1 MKRLE
6 DNADATAARDRQL
19 IFAHRTKVGPSDAH
33 IAAGRAFEP
42 AKDRHQRRFARSRRA
57 EKRNTAAARHQQI
70 DPLQYRSRAF
80 ALTQRQ
86 RDIARIDY
94 HIAIGFIHRRGLSRA
109 MTGKH
114 ERYVAGVAVLQVLL
128 IAGCNQ
134 SAPVPPQAKVV
145 NSPDAVARAARPKGD
160 ERLILAFGDSLYS
173 GYRLGRGESLP
184 DQVQDRLRAA
194 GINATVVNAGVSGD
208 TTAAA
213 RQRLV
218 FALDNLPR
226 TPDLVILGFGGNDV
240 LRQLAPAETRANLVA
255 MLDLLKVRDIP
266 VLLTGMRAPPNLG
279 PDYVSRFDAIYPE
292 LAAKYDAELDPFVLD
307 GVIGNSALML
317 PDRVHPNAR
326 GVAIMADRVARL
338 AERRFNAARQNVGRK
353 S

>member
-1 MKRLE
+1 
-6 DNADATAARDRQL
+6 
-19 IFAHRTKVGPSDAH
+19 
-33 IAAGRAFEP
+33 
-42 AKDRHQRRFARSRRA
+42 
-57 EKRNTAAARHQQI
+57 
-70 DPLQYRSRAF
+70 
-80 ALTQRQ
+80 
-86 RDIARIDY
+86 
-94 HIAIGFIHRRGLSRA
+94 
-109 MTGKH
+109 MTGNH
-114 ERYVAGVAVLQVLL
+114 ARYVAGVAVLQALL

-134 SAPVPPQAKVV
+134 SAPVPPQAKAVK
-145 NSPDAVARAARPKGD
+145 SPDAVAKAARPEGE

-173 GYRLGRGESLP
+173 GYRLGRGEGLP

-194 GINATVVNAGVSGD
+194 GINASVVNAGVSGD

-255 MLDLLKVRDIP
+255 MLDVLKGRSIP

-292 LAAKYDAELDPFVLD
+292 LAAKYDAQLDPFVLD

-338 AERRFNAARQNVGRK
+338 AARRFDG
-353 S
+353 